1 LEDPPNQALPALVKT
16 KLEEYGLKL
25 SPRQIE
31 ELTERL
37 LKRGEAVYRFQN
49 WRWWDDRNVELEFTP
64 QGVDQMIQRLTD
76 FVEEQMPVLLQ
87 NIAEQQSQTV
97 LIDLKRKWPA
107 ESRLQKKEIL
117 AFRKR
122 LHARWKSLEGFLA
135 RFDVPV
141 WRSVVTADGGVFAAG
156 CGGRAAVRKPLRVLA
171 QKMAA
176 DTLRF
181 FVAMSKRDQE
191 TLAFASIA
199 PASSCARKYLRR
211 VVGESRRILAM
222 LPCATRREARH
233 LT

>member
-171 QKMAA
+171 QKMA
-176 DTLRF
+176 THCVFLW
-181 FVAMSKRDQE
+181 
-191 TLAFASIA
+191 
-199 PASSCARKYLRR
+199 
-211 VVGESRRILAM
+211 
-222 LPCATRREARH
+222 PCRRETKRRWLSLRSLRHRAARGSICEEWWERAGGFWRCC
-233 LT
+233 LAPRAGKPGI

>member
-141 WRSVVTADGGVFAAG
+141 WRSVV
-156 CGGRAAVRKPLRVLA
+156 LA